1 MTLPSKFAREFEL
14 PVGVMPLG
22 PQLDKRKFSGGGA
35 IPLGNA
41 WRRCALGMP
50 PLVGSRCTPPGL
62 ERSLRLT
69 SSFPAGLVEAAH
81 SLGDPP
87 RRRVRS
93 GGRPAIVTVNGAQA

>member
-50 PLVGSRCTPPGL
+50 PLVGIRCTPWPRAIASVDLVVSRG
-62 ERSLRLT
+62 
-69 SSFPAGLVEAAH
+69 SSFKLLTAW
-81 SLGDPP
+81 
-87 RRRVRS
+87 RS
-93 GGRPAIVTVNGAQA
+93 SATAESDLAVDRL

>member
-35 IPLGNA
+35 IP
-41 WRRCALGMP
+41 P
-50 PLVGSRCTPPGL
+50 PWQRLAQMRARDAASGRDSMHPPGL

-69 SSFPAGLVEAAH
+69 SRVSFKLPTAWRSSAAAE
-81 SLGDPP
+81 SDLAVD
-87 RRRVRS
+87 RL
-93 GGRPAIVTVNGAQA
+93 

>member
-35 IPLGNA
+35 IPPWQRLAQMRARDAASG
-41 WRRCALGMP
+41 RDSMH
-50 PLVGSRCTPPGL
+50 PPGL

-69 SSFPAGLVEAAH
+69 SRVSFKLPTAWRSSAAAE
-81 SLGDPP
+81 SDLAVD
-87 RRRVRS
+87 RL
-93 GGRPAIVTVNGAQA
+93 